1 MPCVFRHSKLNI
13 NPTLK
18 SIQSG
23 IPLRALDIMG
33 ARGVLLSNYQPELA
47 EYFENEVDCIMYTC
61 MEDAI
66 AKADFYLK
74 HDDLRQKIAVNGY
87 QKVKQH
93 FNYPTRLD
101 EIFSTIKQN

>member
-1 MPCVFRHSKLNI
+1 MPCVFRHSRLNL

-18 SIQSG
+18 CIQSG

-47 EYFENEVDCIMYTC
+47 EYFEDEKEVILYES

-66 AKADFYLK
+66 EKAAFYLK
-74 HDDLRQKIAVNGY
+74 HESFRSSIALNGY
-87 QKVKQH
+87 QKVKEH
-93 FNYPTRLD
+93 FSYPKCIQKLFC
-101 EIFSTIKQN
+101 IAQIV